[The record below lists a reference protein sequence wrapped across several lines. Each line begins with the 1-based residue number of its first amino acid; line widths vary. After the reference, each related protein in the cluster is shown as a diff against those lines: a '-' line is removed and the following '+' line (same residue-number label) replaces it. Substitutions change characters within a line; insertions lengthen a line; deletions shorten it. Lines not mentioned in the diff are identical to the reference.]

1 MHYYIF
7 YTILFIIIHNIRAFA
22 ISSPSIYLNQ
32 KQKDQINSII
42 QHPKTPVYI
51 RYKVYHILFSS
62 YKNWAIYQA
71 IQFKK
76 LHKHK
81 CRHIPYSECIYIAL
95 KGLYKS
101 IINYNGKHA
110 FISYAN
116 LYVKGELYKGITEQQ
131 PINLLPKNYLRK
143 KKTMAENKMI
153 HNVYMKPIYLGFDHY
168 IMETNIQNSLFSN
181 GNRVL
186 EKMEYD
192 AKFFDIW
199 EKINQLPHFQ
209 RRIFHYKYS
218 YDFHNIRNNKQV
230 AELMACSEECVRKN
244 ILKAS
249 NSIM

>member
-230 AELMACSEECVRKN
+230 AELMACSEECIRKN